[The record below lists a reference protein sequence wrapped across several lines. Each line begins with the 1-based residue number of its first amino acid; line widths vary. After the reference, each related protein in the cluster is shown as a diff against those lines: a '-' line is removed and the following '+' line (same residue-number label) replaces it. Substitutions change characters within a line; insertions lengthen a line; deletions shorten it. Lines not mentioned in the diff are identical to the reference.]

1 MLTAAVDAMAQSH
14 PGFYFGRF
22 DVRSP
27 SIEDLQAGSFEVL
40 ELNGVSA
47 EATHIYDPS
56 VSLLEAYR
64 TLLGQWRI
72 AFEIGAMNRTTGS
85 GPMPLKEFW
94 CLMYRCATRRGRVAP
109 DGDKWSTQRVVED
122 LPRLRH
128 KSARPT
134 LKQAIALDILG
145 PRSS

>member
-27 SIEDLQAGSFEVL
+27 SIEDLQGGSFEVL

-56 VSLLEAYR
+56 VSLRKAYR
-64 TLLGQWRI
+64 TLLVQWRI
-72 AFEIGAMNRTTGS
+72 AFEIGAINRTTGS
-85 GPMPLKEFW
+85 GPMPLKEFL
-94 CLMYRCATRRGRVAP
+94 CLVYCATRRGRVAP
-109 DGDKWSTQRVVED
+109 DGDKWSTQCVVED
-122 LPRLRH
+122 LPRRRH

-134 LKQAIALDILG
+134 LRQAIALDILG

>member
-27 SIEDLQAGSFEVL
+27 SIEDLQGGSFEVL

-56 VSLLEAYR
+56 VSLRKAYR
-64 TLLGQWRI
+64 TLLVQWRI

-85 GPMPLKEFW
+85 GPMPLKEFL
-94 CLMYRCATRRGRVAP
+94 CLVYDAQPGVGGSLRTETNGARNVLLRTCRVHAT
-109 DGDKWSTQRVVED
+109 S
-122 LPRLRH
+122 LR
-128 KSARPT
+128 SRP
-134 LKQAIALDILG
+134 
-145 PRSS
+145 